1 MTVKE
6 RLIARI
12 EAMTEE
18 DAGELLRI
26 AELRARD
33 PLLRLWTDAPDD
45 DEPWTSSDEAA
56 RDEVEAD
63 RRQGVARLSAE
74 EVERELGL
82 G

>member
-1 MTVKE
+1 MSAKE

-12 EAMTEE
+12 EAMNEE

-33 PLLRLWTDAPDD
+33 PLLRLWADASDD

-63 RRQGVARLSAE
+63 RRQGVGRLSAE

-82 G
+82 R